1 MISEGNT
8 SSNHWYIWRHVSF
21 QGSTPRVKSFIA
33 MFFMTNLRY
42 HSTKS
47 TRRICGGIRWNGNV
61 CRRRIRLQNIFF
73 WYSCSWLMAFQVGIS
88 FLHPQKQ
95 ATKKKKHLCKR
106 TDWNKWVV
114 LHISVWGLD
123 VLFAFPTKP
132 SASMPHRCA
141 TCFGPRSKREAVS
154 VQMTSGQKRRKDRH
168 QKGEKKCDS
177 QNEETLLLWK
187 NRGIVMESSCGF
199 ILKAKNLG
207 RYRWTDWR
215 WIIHGSFMKNN
226 HPFRNFVL
234 DMEVFHNYFPDSP
247 FSKTFSESTLFKRK
261 IFGDLNFSF
270 FLGGL
275 YYTDPYCILW
285 KNKAVFFFVAQVA
298 I

>member
-1 MISEGNT
+1 
-8 SSNHWYIWRHVSF
+8 
-21 QGSTPRVKSFIA
+21 
-33 MFFMTNLRY
+33 MF
-42 HSTKS
+42 
-47 TRRICGGIRWNGNV
+47 
-61 CRRRIRLQNIFF
+61 
-73 WYSCSWLMAFQVGIS
+73 
-88 FLHPQKQ
+88 
-95 ATKKKKHLCKR
+95 KR

-187 NRGIVMESSCGF
+187 NRGIVVESSCGF
-199 ILKAKNLG
+199 ILKAENLG

-234 DMEVFHNYFPDSP
+234 DMEVFQTYFPDSP
-247 FSKTFSESTLFKRK
+247 SSKPSLSPPSSKGRSSAF
-261 IFGDLNFSF
+261 NFSF
-270 FLGGL
+270 FGGFVLHRSLL
-275 YYTDPYCILW
+275 YFME
-285 KNKAVFFFVAQVA
+285 K
-298 I
+298 